1 MVRCGI
7 EANSQI
13 LWQLQIISVKK
24 VRCRAIN
31 NVFENKVIIGGK
43 KRVTAQTRTET
54 TVGQLLNGKKI
65 DEERN
70 PFEGCLG
77 LVIGGRA

>member
-1 MVRCGI
+1 MELK
-7 EANSQI
+7 EADSQI

-24 VRCRAIN
+24 VRCWAIN

-54 TVGQLLNGKKI
+54 TVGQLLNEKKLAKKGI
-65 DEERN
+65 HLRVVW
-70 PFEGCLG
+70 G
-77 LVIGGRA
+77 